1 MRTTEQLAGGVEF
14 SPSVG
19 VMNSEGEIPY
29 NNLNIGS
36 KKVLANSHLDMRQSI
51 NAQIKDGDLN
61 QQLASSVVDPSSPP
75 DLRATL
81 RQDSGYISESK
92 IFSKSSPLQE
102 VWSPSGT
109 RQVSSRKGATYFT
122 SVKLQFLS
130 KQGFDFGITPTA
142 SNGSWKKESLFQE
155 QLNPELNEVPS
166 PSREANSETDTFGF
180 KPSGD
185 WFLTG
190 DSASATNGHRRLSDI
205 IPKARRCNEESAE
218 NLLQN
223 EGAWLKV
230 GRMTS
235 HVASIRLEFNDEHAE
250 LIGESPGSIEEMKA
264 SRLRKLLQPVED
276 FQKGSV
282 NMDSSSNSGI
292 DSDSDVTEVTGADV
306 TEVTEETVKVS
317 ENMTEAAQ
325 TDSESGV
332 SMVSE
337 SGSDVSEVNDAL
349 QTEEVP
355 MDMPTEEVGAIGMS
369 SEFSDDNS
377 NDTLGSGV
385 ITIIGVNE
393 QGTFD
398 RSLTDGGI
406 SLLISEPHIE
416 DVNGLNTDGNGSDS
430 NTSDFTAEVETG
442 EGNDSD
448 GTWTDSGD
456 IQVTGEAQA
465 EMVSE
470 IVVESVQMISES
482 GVSIVDGSGSD
493 ITEVTGAVPAEE
505 PVMVSKIVVESVQM
519 ISESGV
525 SMNSSSGSDVAE
537 VTGAVPAEEPVMVS
551 ENMMEAVQMIS
562 ESGVSMSSNSGSD
575 VAEVT
580 GAVPAEE
587 TVMVS
592 ENMMEEVQ
600 MISESD
606 FGVVISSNGGGES
619 GSDVTEVTGA
629 VSAEETVMLSETVME
644 AVQMISEGGV
654 SMSSNSGSDV
664 TEVAGA
670 VSAEET
676 VMVSENMTEAVQMI
690 SESGVSMNSNSGSDV
705 TEVTGAVSV
714 EEAVMVNEN
723 VTEAIQMDI
732 RSDVD
737 MDSDSDI
744 PPLTTLS
751 KEEVKVISGASKS
764 FHFSTY
770 EQQLESLLSPELI
783 ALTSTM
789 SNWDISE
796 VSSGGSYTLTEYQ
809 DMKAVNVLSFH
820 TKQMD
825 TKRDVD
831 MDSDSDIPPLTTL
844 SKEEVKVIQD
854 ISGASKSFHF
864 STYEQQLESL
874 LSPELITLTSTMS
887 NWDISEVSS
896 GGSYTLTEYQDMK
909 AVNVL
914 SLHTDRTRVAND
926 ESACQ
931 STLKTHYLG
940 QDSFTEGHR
949 SELIHFKG
957 TVIEAKKEGILAVD
971 PTAGHGRG
979 EHAALLVLLV
989 STSCFIGYIFCTL
1002 ARRTVTSVRQWHRQ
1016 RINLRISDLEFRA
1029 VQLMVDG
1036 EYGKAINAL
1045 NAGLK
1050 YVVSVDGKQLH
1061 INSAGFKHLLGKALL
1076 GQEDYSAAEKTI
1088 RSLVSYYE
1096 GIATDDLHLAK
1107 LLEDL
1112 AISLLY
1118 QGRRE
1123 QEEAYGYLT
1132 RSLKI
1137 YETEMMLA
1145 LRALGTQEGSFYGV
1159 NYHAQVYSARLIE
1172 DAIAGADVS
1181 CAIEADAT
1189 SLPDCP
1195 EVFAS
1200 CESKEEVELG
1210 ECERAVAELDALLAA
1225 PVAIE
1230 VFSAKI
1236 PHSSDSISRQI
1247 DVSRVRY
1254 EMGLVLELSERYEDA
1269 MMVIEEAH
1277 EVLAELTADI
1287 SGVTEFAGEV
1297 SHIASLSLVML
1308 KKIVFLERFLVV
1320 RDDSHGLI
1328 SNGDRTQTGKVLET
1342 PPKRVRSTDKSYR
1355 ESPDTVIF

>member
-1 MRTTEQLAGGVEF
+1 MRTTEQLAGGVDF
-14 SPSVG
+14 SSSVG
-19 VMNSEGEIPY
+19 AMNSEGEIAY
-29 NNLNIGS
+29 NNLNIGN

-51 NAQIKDGDLN
+51 KAHIKDGYLD

-75 DLRATL
+75 DFRATL
-81 RQDSGYISESK
+81 RQDGGHISEGK
-92 IFSKSSPLQE
+92 IFPKSSPLQE

-142 SNGSWKKESLFQE
+142 SNGSWKKESLLEE
-155 QLNPELNEVPS
+155 QLNPELNEV

-185 WFLTG
+185 WFLSG
-190 DSASATNGHRRLSDI
+190 DLASATNGHRRISDI

-250 LIGESPGSIEEMKA
+250 LIGESPDSIEELRA
-264 SRLRKLLQPVED
+264 SRLRQLLQPVED

-282 NMDSSSNSGI
+282 NMDSSRNSGS

-306 TEVTEETVKVS
+306 TEVTEEAVKV
-317 ENMTEAAQ
+317 TEAVQ
-325 TDSESGV
+325 VDSESSV

-337 SGSDVSEVNDAL
+337 NGSDVTEVNDAL
-349 QTEEVP
+349 RTKEIP
-355 MDMPTEEVGAIGMS
+355 MDILREEVGATGMS
-369 SEFSDDNS
+369 SEFSVDS
-377 NDTLGSGV
+377 NNGSLGYGEEE
-385 ITIIGVNE
+385 IIGVNE
-393 QGTFD
+393 QGTSD
-398 RSLTDGGI
+398 RSLTDSGI
-406 SLLISEPHIE
+406 SLLIYEPHIE
-416 DVNGLNTDGNGSDS
+416 EVNGLNIDGNGSDS
-430 NTSDFTAEVETG
+430 NTSDFAAEVETG

-448 GTWTDSGD
+448 GTWTDRGD
-456 IQVTGEAQA
+456 IQMTGDTQA

-470 IVVESVQMISES
+470 TV
-482 GVSIVDGSGSD
+482 
-493 ITEVTGAVPAEE
+493 
-505 PVMVSKIVVESVQM
+505 
-519 ISESGV
+519 
-525 SMNSSSGSDVAE
+525 
-537 VTGAVPAEEPVMVS
+537 
-551 ENMMEAVQMIS
+551 MEAVQMIS
-562 ESGVSMSSNSGSD
+562 ESGVGMVIGSNSNSNSGTDSD
-575 VAEVT
+575 VTEVS

-592 ENMMEEVQ
+592 E
-600 MISESD
+600 
-606 FGVVISSNGGGES
+606 
-619 GSDVTEVTGA
+619 
-629 VSAEETVMLSETVME
+629 TVME
-644 AVQMISEGGV
+644 SVQMISEGGV
-654 SMSSNSGSDV
+654 SMNSNSNSDGDSDSDVTEVSGAVPAEETVMETVQTDNESGLSMVSESGSDV
-664 TEVAGA
+664 TEVSGA
-670 VSAEET
+670 VPAEET
-676 VMVSENMTEAVQMI
+676 MMVSETVMEAVQMI
-690 SESGVSMNSNSGSDV
+690 SESGVSMNSNSNSDGDSDSDVTEVSGAVPAEETVMVSETVMEAVQMISESGVSMVSEGGSDVTEDIGAVPAEETVMVSETVMESVQMISESGVSMVIGSNSDGDDDSDV
-705 TEVTGAVSV
+705 TEVTGAVPAEETMTVSETV
-714 EEAVMVNEN
+714 MEAV
-723 VTEAIQMDI
+723 QMDMK
-732 RSDVD
+732 SDVD

-744 PPLTTLS
+744 PQLTTVS
-751 KEEVKVISGASKS
+751 KEEVEVIQDISGGSES

-770 EQQLESLLSPELI
+770 EQQFESLLSPELI

-809 DMKAVNVLSFH
+809 DMKV
-820 TKQMD
+820 
-825 TKRDVD
+825 
-831 MDSDSDIPPLTTL
+831 
-844 SKEEVKVIQD
+844 
-854 ISGASKSFHF
+854 
-864 STYEQQLESL
+864 
-874 LSPELITLTSTMS
+874 
-887 NWDISEVSS
+887 
-896 GGSYTLTEYQDMK
+896 
-909 AVNVL
+909 VNVL
-914 SLHTDRTRVAND
+914 SLHTDRAGVAND
-926 ESACQ
+926 KSAGQ

-940 QDSFTEGHR
+940 QDSFTEGR
-949 SELIHFKG
+949 SSELIHFKG
-957 TVIEAKKEGILAVD
+957 TVIDAKKEGILAVD
-971 PTAGHGRG
+971 HTAGHGRG

-989 STSCFIGYIFCTL
+989 STSCFIGYIFYTL
-1002 ARRTVTSVRQWHRQ
+1002 ARRTVTSVRQWQRQ

-1036 EYGKAINAL
+1036 EYGKAITAL

-1096 GIATDDLHLAK
+1096 SIATDDLHLAK

-1112 AISLLY
+1112 AMSLLY

-1145 LRALGTQEGSFYGV
+1145 LRALGTEEGSFYGV
-1159 NYHAQVYSARLIE
+1159 NYHAQVYSARLVE

-1200 CESKEEVELG
+1200 CESKDEVELG

-1230 VFSAKI
+1230 VFSVKI
-1236 PHSSDSISRQI
+1236 PHSLDSISRQI

-1287 SGVTEFAGEV
+1287 SCVTEFAGEV

-1328 SNGDRTQTGKVLET
+1328 SDGDRAQTGKVLET